1 VISRE
6 SFTMVLQGLQALRPF
21 GKPLPEAALLL
32 AWSSFPDQAKAEL
45 DDEDLEWAASQA
57 VLDPDPPAKLAP
69 HVSLL
74 RYIYATIDGSALPEN
89 GRRRGSEARPSGWL
103 PFPRSEAEG
112 ALPAPFPGRSAAAAL
127 PAASPAADGDPL
139 GWADLSPRGRHNRIP
154 LPDLQALQLIGR
166 GQGIGAELARGI
178 AAGRWSLAALDQEPG
193 WWNQRPP
200 GSPPWRNLA
209 REWIQGHPDEWAAMQ
224 ARCRAVLSRATAGA
238 VSNPRGPDA

>member
-69 HVSLL
+69 HIGLL
-74 RYIYATIDGSALPEN
+74 RYLYATIDGSALPEN
-89 GRRRGSEARPSGWL
+89 GRRRGSEARPSAWL

-112 ALPAPFPGRSAAAAL
+112 ALPAPFPGRSGAPAL
-127 PAASPAADGDPL
+127 PAAASAAGGDPV

-154 LPDLQALQLIGR
+154 LPDLQAFQRIGR
-166 GQGIGAELARGI
+166 GEGAILARGV
-178 AAGRWSLAALDQEPG
+178 AAGRWSLASLDRQPS
-193 WWNQRPP
+193 WWDQRPP

-224 ARCRAVLSRATAGA
+224 ARCRAVLSRAAGDA